1 MSALREW
8 LAMDGFA
15 WPWMLLAIPLPLLVH
30 LLLPA
35 RGGDAQRIANAG
47 SVAAKPRGLPWLALI
62 AWCLLCIAAARP
74 QQLGPAIAPPQVG
87 RDLMLAVDLSASMG
101 EEDMELGGRIVD
113 RLTAAK
119 AVLADFLDRRV
130 GDRVG
135 LVVFGERAYALT
147 PLTADRDSV
156 REQLQGSVVGLVGRA
171 TAIGDAIALST
182 KRLQKQ
188 PTDQRVLIL
197 LTDGVNTA
205 GTLEPDKAAQIARDN
220 RVRIHAIAFG
230 GDGGG
235 LSCSGLSWRGCCCC
249 GLSPRA
255 CCFCWRFSCACFCWP
270 SPPLPR
276 CSPCGLRRCSSR
288 RPRLSRSLRRPPRSS
303 RRPSPSFR
311 AGCGAGAGAAG
322 APANRPRS
330 QPITPPVAGTGCGA
344 GTWATGCG
352 AGTSTGIGF
361 GSRSGAGCAGLTLV
375 TAGAGGML
383 SWALVSE
390 MVASLR
396 GVPRW

>member
-35 RGGDAQRIANAG
+35 RGGNGAALRVPWGERLQRIANAG
-47 SVAAKPRGLPWLALI
+47 SVAAKPGGLPWLALI

-135 LVVFGERAYALT
+135 LVVFGERAHALT

-156 REQLQGSVVGLVGRA
+156 REQLQGSVVGLAGRA

-188 PTDQRVLIL
+188 PADQRVLIL

-235 LSCSGLSWRGCCCC
+235 LSVFGFQLPMGGDEVDEAGLQRIAALTG
-249 GLSPRA
+249 GRFFRA
-255 CCFCWRFSCACFCWP
+255 RDTAALAGIYAEIDTLEP
-270 SPPLPR
+270 VQRQGQAVRPKIERYPLP
-276 CSPCGLRRCSSR
+276 L
-288 RPRLSRSLRRPPRSS
+288 
-303 RRPSPSFR
+303 
-311 AGCGAGAGAAG
+311 AGALLL
-322 APANRPRS
+322 
-330 QPITPPVAGTGCGA
+330 
-344 GTWATGCG
+344 
-352 AGTSTGIGF
+352 
-361 GSRSGAGCAGLTLV
+361 GLL
-375 TAGAGGML
+375 
-383 SWALVSE
+383 ALL
-390 MVASLR
+390 AR
-396 GVPRW
+396 RRA